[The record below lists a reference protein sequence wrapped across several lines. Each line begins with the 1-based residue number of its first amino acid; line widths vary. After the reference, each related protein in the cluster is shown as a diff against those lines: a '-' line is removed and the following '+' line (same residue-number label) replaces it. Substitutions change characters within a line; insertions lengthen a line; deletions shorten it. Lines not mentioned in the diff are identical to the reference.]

1 MIQVDQYGEFLEC
14 SCGNDVM
21 ASGFYPVHA
30 NGAEVE
36 PIAYSS
42 NTDNFGSSWS
52 IIVECHY
59 MRPEKLGITKQR
71 L

>member
-21 ASGFYPVHA
+21 ASGFYPVNA
-30 NGAEVE
+30 NGEEVE

-42 NTDNFGSSWS
+42 DSEEVRHSWDGKMWKCGRCGVVGE
-52 IIVECHY
+52 VE
-59 MRPEKLGITKQR
+59 G
-71 L
+71 